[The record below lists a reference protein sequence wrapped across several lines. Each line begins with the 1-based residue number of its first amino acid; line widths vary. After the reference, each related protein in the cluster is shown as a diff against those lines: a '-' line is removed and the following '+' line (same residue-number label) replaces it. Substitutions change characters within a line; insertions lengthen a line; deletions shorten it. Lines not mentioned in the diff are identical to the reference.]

1 MELQELLYVLFGVL
15 FILIVLVD
23 IQLYLQ
29 NRKISKNVEALAG
42 QLKDLTKALDKM
54 RKRI

>member
-29 NRKISKNVEALAG
+29 NRKIAKNVEALAS
-42 QLKDLTKALDKM
+42 QLKELTKALDKM